1 MCAMNKQI
9 RDRTVL
15 LVSLLLVGLICVG
28 APSPVWAY
36 WIWSPKTQQWKN
48 PKNSP
53 LATPQLQLDSGI
65 RYFEKQ
71 QYKEAIKEFKKLL
84 AHYADAKE
92 AAEARYYIGRAYEG
106 LKDLY
111 AAFKEYQKVIDS
123 YPQSAR
129 IKEIIQRQFDIGES
143 FLSKT
148 RQKFLGVKVT
158 DLVEHPSLEIFKAV
172 INNDPYSELAIKAQY
187 KLGALLK
194 ELHRYED
201 AIAAFNKVVDNY
213 PDSTWVEA
221 AKFQS
226 AQCTVLLSGG
236 YQYDTSGREE
246 TIKTYQDF
254 VDKHP
259 DVKLSEEARADI
271 ERLNEN
277 EAHKKIDIAHFY
289 ELQKD
294 LKSALIYYEYVASH
308 FPKSSW
314 GTQAQQKVNDLKEVV
329 RPNEK

>member
-1 MCAMNKQI
+1 MKKQAHKKAI
-9 RDRTVL
+9 LIAFVSVL
-15 LVSLLLVGLICVG
+15 SLSIPTQ
-28 APSPVWAY
+28 ARAY
-36 WIWSPKTQQWKN
+36 WIWSPKTKQWKN

-65 RYFEKQ
+65 KYFESQK
-71 QYKEAIKEFKKLL
+71 YKDAIKAFKQVLS
-84 AHYADAKE
+84 HYPDAKE
-92 AAEARYYIGRAYEG
+92 AAEARYYIGRSYEG

-123 YPQSAR
+123 YPQSGR

-148 RQKFLGVKVT
+148 QQKFLGVKVT
-158 DLVEHPSLEIFKAV
+158 DLVEHPSLEVFKTV
-172 INNDPYSELAIKAQY
+172 VDNDPYSELAIKAQY

-226 AQCTVLLSGG
+226 AQCTVLLSSG
-236 YQYDTSGREE
+236 YQYDTSNRDE
-246 TIKTYQDF
+246 TIKAYQDF

-259 DVKLSEEARADI
+259 DVKLSEEARSDI

-277 EAHKKIDIAHFY
+277 EAHKKFDIAHFY

-294 LKSALIYYEYVASH
+294 FKSALIYYEYVATH

-314 GTQAQQKVNDLKEVV
+314 GAQAQQKARDLNEVV
-329 RPNEK
+329 RPHEK